1 MENLP
6 SPLNSYP
13 PFRHPASGT
22 ESQRGDEE
30 LSFFTAAPMMPI
42 GHHKKKPSAN
52 SSESLQAGEL
62 GEQAFPERGERFE
75 RGQFNKLGVSDC
87 SCRLPT
93 AWAFG
98 RITNLHI

>member
-1 MENLP
+1 
-6 SPLNSYP
+6 
-13 PFRHPASGT
+13 
-22 ESQRGDEE
+22 
-30 LSFFTAAPMMPI
+30 MMPI